1 MAGETAM
8 VRIPQ
13 IVDIEV
19 AIRLYYEKDRLYNKD
34 IKTLFGNLSSSKIVI
49 LKNIVKEK
57 MLEREII
64 IYDAMSV
71 NTDIAYEVW
80 GISIENLEARLKKL
94 RQLKLRT
101 IETSATTSI
110 AN

>member
-1 MAGETAM
+1 M

-19 AIRLYYEKDRLYNKD
+19 AIRLYYEKDRLYNRD

>member
-1 MAGETAM
+1 M

-34 IKTLFGNLSSSKIVI
+34 IKTLFGNLSSSKIVD
-49 LKNIVKEK
+49 LKSLVKEK
-57 MLEREII
+57 MLEQDII

-101 IETSATTSI
+101 INQIEQSATTSI